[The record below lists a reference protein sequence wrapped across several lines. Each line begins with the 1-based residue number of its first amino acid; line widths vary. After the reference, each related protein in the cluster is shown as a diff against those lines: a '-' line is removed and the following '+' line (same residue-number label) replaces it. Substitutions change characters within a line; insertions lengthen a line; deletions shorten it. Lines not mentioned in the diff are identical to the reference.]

1 MAILR
6 ATDETGVYEI
16 EGLGTKIRLLEWRAG
31 SFYDSISFVSD
42 GATPQSPGAQQQLF
56 QNLNGKTRQFSNLDN
71 NAGRLPALNEL
82 ITNRIGAHLLQ
93 SFGDTLISD
102 ADIIKFAHAA
112 YMRVSVNQTRL
123 VFDAPLYTG
132 QSGFGVTGSTTRN
145 NTGVVTVGVPSAAAA
160 PQLLVAQPIGPNDSI
175 GTDSY
180 ITLYQVNQANWA
192 QLTATSVP
200 AVSGVGA
207 ASMPIF
213 ETSVFATIFLD
224 GLVKKP
230 ATA

>member
-31 SFYDSISFVSD
+31 SFYDTTGFVSNGTD
-42 GATPQSPGAQQQLF
+42 PQTAGIQQQLF

-82 ITNRIGAHLLQ
+82 ITNRVGAHLLQ
-93 SFGDTLISD
+93 SWGDVVISD

-123 VFDAPLYTG
+123 IFDAPLYTA
-132 QSGFGVTGSTTRN
+132 QSGYGVQGSTTRN
-145 NTGVVTVGVPSAAAA
+145 NTGIATVGVPSAAAA

-180 ITLYQVNQANWA
+180 ITLYAVNQSNWA
-192 QLTATSVP
+192 QLSATSVP
-200 AVSGVGA
+200 SLADA
-207 ASMPIF
+207 KLPIF
-213 ETSVFATIFLD
+213 ESSVFATVFLD

>member
-1 MAILR
+1 MAVLR
-6 ATDETGVYEI
+6 ATDESGVYEI

-31 SFYDSISFVSD
+31 SFYDTVCFASD
-42 GATPQSPGAQQQLF
+42 GVTAQTAGVQQYLF
-56 QNLNGKTRQFSNLDN
+56 QNLNGKTRAFTNLDN

-82 ITNRIGAHLLQ
+82 ITNRVGAHVLQ
-93 SFGDTLISD
+93 SYGNTVITD

-112 YMRVSVNQTRL
+112 YMRVSVNQTRII
-123 VFDAPLYTG
+123 FDQPLYTG

-145 NTGVVTVGVPSAAAA
+145 NTGVVTIGVPSAAAA

-180 ITLYQVNQANWA
+180 ITMYANNQSNWA
-192 QLTATSVP
+192 GLSAGSVP
-200 AVSGVGA
+200 TLA
-207 ASMPIF
+207 ANSLP
-213 ETSVFATIFLD
+213 VFASSMFCTVFLD
-224 GLVKKP
+224 GLIKKP

>member
-1 MAILR
+1 MAVLR
-6 ATDETGVYEI
+6 ATDESGVYEI

-31 SFYDSISFVSD
+31 SFYDTVCFASD
-42 GATPQSPGAQQQLF
+42 GVTAQTAGVQQYLF
-56 QNLNGKTRQFSNLDN
+56 QNLNGKTRAFTNLDN

-82 ITNRIGAHLLQ
+82 ITNRVGAHVLQ
-93 SFGDTLISD
+93 SYGNTVITD

-112 YMRVSVNQTRL
+112 YMRVSVNQTRII
-123 VFDAPLYTG
+123 FDQPLYTG

-145 NTGVVTVGVPSAAAA
+145 NTGVVTIGVPSAAAA

-180 ITLYQVNQANWA
+180 IVLYANRWAVNNAG
-192 QLTATSVP
+192 TVID
-200 AVSGVGA
+200 
-207 ASMPIF
+207 SMPTF
-213 ETSVFATIFLD
+213 DSNVVVTVFLD
-224 GLVKKP
+224 GLIKKP

>member
-31 SFYDSISFVSD
+31 AFYDTVQFASD
-42 GATPQSPGAQQQLF
+42 GIAAQSAGAQQFLF
-56 QNLNGKTRQFSNLDN
+56 QNLQNKNRQFTNLDN

-82 ITNRIGAHLLQ
+82 ITNRVGAHVLQ
-93 SFGDTLISD
+93 AFGNTVISD
-102 ADIIKFAHAA
+102 SDIIKFAHAA
-112 YMRVSVNQTRL
+112 YMRVSVNQTRIIY
-123 VFDAPLYTG
+123 DQPLYCG
-132 QSGFGVTGSTTRN
+132 QSGFGVQGSTTRN
-145 NTGVVTVGVPSAAAA
+145 NTGIATIGVPSAAAA

-180 ITLYQVNQANWA
+180 ITLYNNNWITGAN
-192 QLTATSVP
+192 P
-200 AVSGVGA
+200 AGGT
-207 ASMPIF
+207 MPTF
-213 ETSVFATIFLD
+213 DTSVFCTVFLD
-224 GLVKKP
+224 GLIKKP

>member
-31 SFYDSISFVSD
+31 AFYDTVAFAAGV
-42 GATPQSPGAQQQLF
+42 QSPGAQQFLF
-56 QNLNGKTRQFSNLDN
+56 QNLQNKNRQFTNLDN

-82 ITNRIGAHLLQ
+82 ITNRVGAHIVQ
-93 SFGDTLISD
+93 SFGNTVSTD
-102 ADIIKFAHAA
+102 ADIIKMAHAA
-112 YMRVSVNQTRL
+112 YMRVSVNQTRIIY
-123 VFDAPLYTG
+123 DEPLFCA

-145 NTGVVTVGVPSAAAA
+145 NTGVVTIGVPSAAAA

-180 ITLYQVNQANWA
+180 IVLYANSWTTPAGGMPTFANQVPV
-192 QLTATSVP
+192 TV
-200 AVSGVGA
+200 
-207 ASMPIF
+207 
-213 ETSVFATIFLD
+213 FLD
-224 GLVKKP
+224 GLIKKP

>member
-1 MAILR
+1 MAVLR

-31 SFYDSISFVSD
+31 SFYDTVQFASD
-42 GATPQSPGAQQQLF
+42 GVAAQSPGAQQFLF
-56 QNLNGKTRQFSNLDN
+56 QNLQSKNRQFTNLDN

-82 ITNRIGAHLLQ
+82 ITNRVGAHILQ
-93 SFGDTLISD
+93 AFGNTVISD
-102 ADIIKFAHAA
+102 ADIIKFSHAA
-112 YMRVSVNQTRL
+112 YMRVSVNQTRIIY
-123 VFDAPLYTG
+123 DQPLLCA
-132 QSGFGVTGSTTRN
+132 QSGYGVTGSTTRN
-145 NTGVVTVGVPSAAAA
+145 NTGVVTIGVPSAAAA

-180 ITLYQVNQANWA
+180 VVLYANTWITGSL
-192 QLTATSVP
+192 P
-200 AVSGVGA
+200 A
-207 ASMPIF
+207 ASSMP
-213 ETSVFATIFLD
+213 TFASSMFVTVFLD

>member
-31 SFYDSISFVSD
+31 SFYDSIQFQQ
-42 GATPQSPGAQQQLF
+42 GAQSAGAQQQLF
-56 QNLNGKTRQFSNLDN
+56 QNLQNKNRQFSNLDN

-82 ITNRIGAHLLQ
+82 ITNRVGAHLLQ
-93 SFGDTLISD
+93 AFGNTVISD
-102 ADIIKFAHAA
+102 SDIIKFAHAA

-123 VFDAPLYTG
+123 IFDAPLYTA
-132 QSGFGVTGSTTRN
+132 QSGYGVTGSTTRN

-180 ITLYQVNQANWA
+180 VTLYNNNWINP
-192 QLTATSVP
+192 LTTA
-200 AVSGVGA
+200 GA
-207 ASMPIF
+207 AASILPGVLPTF
-213 ETSVFATIFLD
+213 DTAVFATIFLD
-224 GLVKKP
+224 GLIKKP

>member
-1 MAILR
+1 MAVLR

-31 SFYDSISFVSD
+31 SFYDSVAFAQ
-42 GATPQSPGAQQQLF
+42 GTQTPGSQQFLF
-56 QNLNGKTRQFSNLDN
+56 QNLQSKNRQFTNLDN

-82 ITNRIGAHLLQ
+82 ITNRVGAHALQ
-93 SFGDTLISD
+93 AFGNTVISD
-102 ADIIKFAHAA
+102 SDIIKFVHAA
-112 YMRVSVNQTRL
+112 YMRVSVNQTRII
-123 VFDAPLYTG
+123 FDQPLYTA

-145 NTGVVTVGVPSAAAA
+145 NTGVVTIGVPSAAAA

-180 ITLYQVNQANWA
+180 IVLYNNNWITGANPSGGV
-192 QLTATSVP
+192 LPTFATSVFCT
-200 AVSGVGA
+200 V
-207 ASMPIF
+207 
-213 ETSVFATIFLD
+213 FLD
-224 GLVKKP
+224 GLIKKP

>member
-31 SFYDSISFVSD
+31 SFYDTVAFTN
-42 GATPQSPGAQQQLF
+42 GQQSAGAQQQLF
-56 QNLNGKTRQFSNLDN
+56 QNLQNKNRQFSNLDN

-82 ITNRIGAHLLQ
+82 ITNRVGAHILQ
-93 SFGDTLISD
+93 SFGDVVTKD
-102 ADIIKFAHAA
+102 FDIIKLAHAA

-123 VFDAPLYTG
+123 IFDAPLYTA
-132 QSGFGVTGSTTRN
+132 QSGYGITGSTTRN
-145 NTGVVTVGVPSAAAA
+145 ETGVVTIGVPSAAAA

-180 ITLYQVNQANWA
+180 ITLYANSWA
-192 QLTATSVP
+192 QNSAGAIVGGLPSFENVVP
-200 AVSGVGA
+200 VTV
-207 ASMPIF
+207 
-213 ETSVFATIFLD
+213 FLD

>member
-31 SFYDSISFVSD
+31 SFYDSVQFASD
-42 GATPQSPGAQQQLF
+42 GVTAQSPGAQQQLF
-56 QNLNGKTRQFSNLDN
+56 TNLQNKNRQFSNLDN

-82 ITNRIGAHLLQ
+82 ITNRVGAHLLQ
-93 SFGDTLISD
+93 SFGNTLISD

-123 VFDAPLYTG
+123 IFDAPLYTA
-132 QSGFGVTGSTTRN
+132 QSGYGVQGSTTRN

-180 ITLYQVNQANWA
+180 IALYANNWA
-192 QLTATSVP
+192 QTTGFIPATAALPTFS
-200 AVSGVGA
+200 
-207 ASMPIF
+207 
-213 ETSVFATIFLD
+213 TSVFATIFLD

>member
-31 SFYDSISFVSD
+31 AFYDTVSFAN
-42 GATPQSPGAQQQLF
+42 GAQSPGAQQFLF
-56 QNLNGKTRQFSNLDN
+56 QNLQNKNRQFTNLDN

-82 ITNRIGAHLLQ
+82 ITNRVGAHILQ
-93 SFGDTLISD
+93 SFGNTVSTD
-102 ADIIKFAHAA
+102 ADIIKMAHAA
-112 YMRVSVNQTRL
+112 YMRVSVNQTRIIY
-123 VFDAPLYTG
+123 DEPLYCA

-145 NTGVVTVGVPSAAAA
+145 NTGIATIGVPSAAAA

-180 ITLYQVNQANWA
+180 IVLYANRWA
-192 QLTATSVP
+192 LNNP
-200 AVSGVGA
+200 GAVVD
-207 ASMPIF
+207 SMPTF
-213 ETSVFATIFLD
+213 DNVVAVTVFLD
-224 GLVKKP
+224 GLIKKP

>member
-1 MAILR
+1 M
-6 ATDETGVYEI
+6 
-16 EGLGTKIRLLEWRAG
+16 
-31 SFYDSISFVSD
+31 
-42 GATPQSPGAQQQLF
+42 QQYLF

-82 ITNRIGAHLLQ
+82 ITNRVGAHILQ
-93 SFGDTLISD
+93 AYGNQVISD
-102 ADIIKFAHAA
+102 SDIIKFVHAA

-123 VFDAPLYTG
+123 IFDAPLYTA
-132 QSGFGVTGSTTRN
+132 QSGYGVTGSTTRN
-145 NTGVVTVGVPSAAAA
+145 ANGVVTVGVPSAAAA

-180 ITLYQVNQANWA
+180 VVLYAVNQANWA
-192 QLTATSVP
+192 GLTTTSIP
-200 AVSGVGA
+200 NNTNGAGA
-207 ASMPIF
+207 ATLPVLDS
-213 ETSVFATIFLD
+213 SVFATIFLD

>member
-31 SFYDSISFVSD
+31 AFYDTVSFAN
-42 GATPQSPGAQQQLF
+42 GAQSPGAQQFLF
-56 QNLNGKTRQFSNLDN
+56 QNLQNKNRQFTNLDN

-82 ITNRIGAHLLQ
+82 ITNRVGAHILQ
-93 SFGDTLISD
+93 SFGNTVSTD
-102 ADIIKFAHAA
+102 ADIIKMAHAA
-112 YMRVSVNQTRL
+112 YMRVSVNQTRIIY
-123 VFDAPLYTG
+123 DEPLYCA

-145 NTGVVTVGVPSAAAA
+145 NTGIATIGVPSAAAA

-180 ITLYQVNQANWA
+180 IVLYANRWA
-192 QLTATSVP
+192 LNNLG
-200 AVSGVGA
+200 AVVD
-207 ASMPIF
+207 SMPTF
-213 ETSVFATIFLD
+213 DNVVAVTVFLD
-224 GLVKKP
+224 GLIKKP

>member
-31 SFYDSISFVSD
+31 SFYDSISFPSD
-42 GATPQSPGAQQQLF
+42 GATPQTPGVQQQLF
-56 QNLNGKTRQFSNLDN
+56 QNLNGKTRQYSNLDN

-82 ITNRIGAHLLQ
+82 ITNRVGAHLLQ
-93 SFGDTLISD
+93 SFGDTVISD

-123 VFDAPLYTG
+123 IFDAPLYTA
-132 QSGFGVTGSTTRN
+132 QSGYGVTGSTTRN

-180 ITLYQVNQANWA
+180 ITMYAVNQSNWA
-192 QLTATSVP
+192 QLGAGTVPTLALATLPV
-200 AVSGVGA
+200 
-207 ASMPIF
+207 F
-213 ETSVFATIFLD
+213 ESSVFATIFLD